1 MNINIPVQLHNNFKA
16 AAALQGEDMT
26 TALLR
31 FIEDY
36 VKEHQSAPARK
47 GRRQ

>member
-36 VKEHQSAPARK
+36 IKKHEATQDKK

>member
-1 MNINIPVQLHNNFKA
+1 MNINIPIQLHNGFKA

-36 VKEHQSAPARK
+36 VKKHEDAQAKKERRK
-47 GRRQ
+47 

>member
-1 MNINIPVQLHNNFKA
+1 VNINIPVQLHNNFKA

-36 VKEHQSAPARK
+36 VEKHEAAQAKK
-47 GRRQ
+47 GRRK